1 MYAKPQLE
9 VNATKFFKAKK
20 AELWMEGSEK
30 IS

>member
-9 VNATKFFKAKK
+9 VNATKFFKANPAKF
-20 AELWMEGSEK
+20 WMEGSEK